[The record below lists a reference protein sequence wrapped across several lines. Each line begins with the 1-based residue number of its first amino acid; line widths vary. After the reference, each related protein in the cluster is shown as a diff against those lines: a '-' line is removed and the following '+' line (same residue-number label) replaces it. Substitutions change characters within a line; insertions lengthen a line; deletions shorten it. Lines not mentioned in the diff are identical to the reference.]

1 MDTEIIGNKK
11 FISLKLNAKYK
22 SKFADYFGKK
32 GNSDVNIGNKIIK
45 NNRTTKY
52 LDKYDKFINFTNLKK
67 NSVSAKSYLSR
78 YKLIFLIQFRK
89 LLVILS
95 KLDILDIIY
104 LLIILKWDWFIL

>member
-1 MDTEIIGNKK
+1 MDTEIVGNKK

-67 NSVSAKSYLSR
+67 KYWAYSNK
-78 YKLIFLIQFRK
+78 I
-89 LLVILS
+89 ILS
-95 KLDILDIIY
+95 QKLDKNIIEE
-104 LLIILKWDWFIL
+104 KSE

>member
-1 MDTEIIGNKK
+1 MDTEIVGNKK

-67 NSVSAKSYLSR
+67 KYRAYSNK
-78 YKLIFLIQFRK
+78 I
-89 LLVILS
+89 ILPQ
-95 KLDILDIIY
+95 KLDKNIIEE
-104 LLIILKWDWFIL
+104 KSE